1 MDYTTNKNLAKP
13 TENEIYDLATVN
25 ENMDKIDAALK
36 TNDDAIT
43 QLTEKMK
50 KYSDKRV
57 ANVKVTK
64 ENTYQKIISSE
75 TLPAGIYIV
84 IATAECIKD
93 SDSDNLTAWLSIP
106 HPNATPSTG
115 DDNAIKFPARER
127 YSTISYATILK
138 LNVSSEISAY
148 IYSGSTVFPFNVSLK
163 VTRVG

>member
-1 MDYTTNKNLAKP
+1 MTRKETLKNKIVMIGSGKSAP
-13 TENEIYDLATVN
+13 FYS
-25 ENMDKIDAALK
+25 
-36 TNDDAIT
+36 
-43 QLTEKMK
+43 LTEKMK

-93 SDSDNLTAWLSIP
+93 SDSDNLAAWLSIP
-106 HPNATPSTG
+106 HPNANPLTG

-127 YSTISYATILK
+127 YSTISYATILQ
-138 LNVSSEISAY
+138 LNISSEISAY